1 MILSCLVYGP
11 SSSLHLS
18 APPLPPFPPIPHL
31 QVGATKDLGIPQHWP
46 VVPGHEVAGVVV
58 AVGSDVTKFQTGD
71 HVGVGCMVGSAL
83 TCRACKRGDENMC
96 LNQAGAT
103 RNSPRA
109 NSLDGAPT
117 LHSLQRPRRAPPTR
131 YQRTAGLYA
140 RTTQSALWLRAAH
153 ESCM

>member
-18 APPLPPFPPIPHL
+18 APPLPPFPSIPHL

-71 HVGVGCMVGSAL
+71 HVGVGCMVGSDL

-109 NSLDGAPT
+109 NSLEAT
-117 LHSLQRPRRAPPTR
+117 VRLHCTVCNARAVRLPPGTNVRRGSTQGRPNLPC
-131 YQRTAGLYA
+131 G
-140 RTTQSALWLRAAH
+140 
-153 ESCM
+153 